1 MYANLLAFSYAI
13 HLPNKFDTR
22 RTVLATFYF
31 AMGAIVG
38 WPFSLL
44 VSVPFVLE
52 ELFVYGSD
60 RVPSTVRGVW
70 QYSRVKRLI
79 ISGLTAAS
87 LFVCAYYLSLC
98 GVT

>member
-1 MYANLLAFSYAI
+1 MYNNLLAFSYFI
-13 HLPNKFDTR
+13 RLPNKFDTR
-22 RTVLATFYF
+22 RTVLATFFF
-31 AMGAIVG
+31 ATGAIVG

-60 RVPSTVRGVW
+60 RVPSTIHGVW

-79 ISGLTAAS
+79 VSGLAAAS
-87 LFVCAYYLSLC
+87 LFV
-98 GVT
+98 GVH